1 MRMSNS
7 YYFDN
12 IASVFRFGKH
22 RGKSLWNVISEDD
35 SYVYWCINNIPE
47 FMLSDEAL
55 KQIREIFP
63 EFIVT
68 SNFFGHIG
76 EPLCLEEYYEDDNW
90 REYEEESTYE
100 RYRGS
105 YAQDEM
111 GDSDDDIDTIF
122 DGDPLAYW
130 NID

>member
-47 FMLSDEAL
+47 FMLSNEAL
-55 KQIREIFP
+55 KQIREVFP

-68 SNFFGHIG
+68 SNFSGHIG
-76 EPLCLEEYYEDDNW
+76 EPSCLEEYYEDDNW
-90 REYEEESTYE
+90 HEYEEESTYE

-111 GDSDDDIDTIF
+111 GYSDDDIDTIF